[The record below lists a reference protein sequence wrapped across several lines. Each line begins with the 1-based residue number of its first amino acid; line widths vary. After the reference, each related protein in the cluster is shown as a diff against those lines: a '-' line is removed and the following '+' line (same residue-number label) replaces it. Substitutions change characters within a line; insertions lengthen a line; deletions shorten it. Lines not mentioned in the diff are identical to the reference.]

1 MNEKQKSGLIL
12 GLIGVALA
20 VVAIRPPKLLVR
32 LYLAFEQVVAVLLG
46 VLLAV
51 AGIATLLEKAPA
63 RVAAEPDYTIEY
75 DDCHVETNE

>member
-1 MNEKQKSGLIL
+1 M
-12 GLIGVALA
+12 
-20 VVAIRPPKLLVR
+20 R

-63 RVAAEPDYTIEY
+63 RAAAEPDYTIEY
-75 DDCHVETNE
+75 DDPDDQNL